1 MTAKYDIKRLHA
13 DCLKWCEKPVFPYPW
28 QHTYK
33 LKRNFND
40 FLIISLTDDRL
51 AILDPRQGEQV
62 WETVCEFAHLI
73 GLDVESYRIK
83 ETYKSAVERYL
94 STIGEGQPLWEG
106 SGLLKKTT
114 LYAPPV
120 IYASLDS
127 TAPRRVMLISDKWT
141 DDKDCDG
148 DWSVT
153 YYLLRLD
160 QNPDYQVE
168 G

>member
-1 MTAKYDIKRLHA
+1 MKAKYDIPAIHA
-13 DCLKWCEKPVFPYPW
+13 KCIEWCMKPVFPYPW

-94 STIGEGQPLWEG
+94 ATIPEGQPLWEG
-106 SGLLKKTT
+106 SPFTHKHSCVDSAISHAYFDGLYFAPLTTVEVRENRLWKKT
-114 LYAPPV
+114 
-120 IYASLDS
+120 
-127 TAPRRVMLISDKWT
+127 
-141 DDKDCDG
+141 
-148 DWSVT
+148 
-153 YYLLRLD
+153 YYFLRLD
-160 QNPDYQVE
+160 QNPDYKID
-168 G
+168 